1 VVPRVLVVDDDTEC
15 WAPTTRALQ
24 QEGHVALVA
33 AANDS
38 VIDLV
43 TAHEI
48 DVVLMDLRSQ
58 VQAAMDLLGM
68 VKGASPETEVIV
80 ATGTD
85 ILVDDAL
92 ALLRR
97 GAFDIIRKPF
107 GAGQVVS
114 AVLAAIERRQ
124 TAHSAADLLRESQR
138 MLSFEERDR
147 LPAMI
152 VDLGQRVM
160 QADVV
165 SLMLRD
171 TRGHLYIAHAQGLE
185 PEVRMATR
193 LQVGQRVAGRIAE
206 LRKPVLISAALV
218 RDPRFEDL
226 VPFGRVR
233 SSIVHP
239 LLSGDRLIG
248 VLNIGRSA
256 AAPPFSE
263 SDLPRASVIA
273 SGAVSALETLRQ
285 WQRIGM
291 AERLATVAQVA
302 SSAANEINSPL
313 AAIVGQA
320 DLALDS
326 VNSLLGRIQPGETIQ
341 MNDLRAALAEIK
353 ECLGSAQDA
362 ALALQEVAHDLRIAA
377 QSDTSFGG
385 RLELNENIRAAVRL
399 ATGEARRPTSIVRN
413 VEPGLFVAGDASQ
426 LCQAFLSVIHTASRA
441 MRDAST
447 PAPEIQIRSAH
458 VEGGFRVDVIDNGPG
473 IPTDE
478 IARML
483 EPFHAAR
490 GGRPVLGLSIV
501 NEIVQG
507 FGGRLEVTSEAGQ
520 GTTFSI
526 YLPAAPIHE
535 SVGSH
540 CQDAAASDSP

>member
-1 VVPRVLVVDDDTEC
+1 M
-15 WAPTTRALQ
+15 TRALQ
-24 QEGHVALVA
+24 QEGHIALVA

-48 DVVLMDLRSQ
+48 AVVLMALRNEA
-58 VQAAMDLLGM
+58 QAALDLLGM
-68 VKGASPETEVIV
+68 VKVASPETEVIV

-85 ILVDDAL
+85 LLVDDAI

-97 GAFDIIRKPF
+97 GAFDIVRKPF
-107 GAGQVVS
+107 RASQVVA
-114 AVLAAIERRQ
+114 AVLAAIERRRI
-124 TAHSAADLLRESQR
+124 AHSAADLLRESQR
-138 MLSFEERDR
+138 LLSFEERDR

-152 VDLGQRVM
+152 VDLGQRAM

-171 TRGHLYIAHAQGLE
+171 TSGHLYIAHAQGLE

-206 LRKPVLISAALV
+206 LRKPVLISAALA

-233 SSIVHP
+233 SSIVYP
-239 LLSGDRLIG
+239 LLSGNRLVG

-256 AAPPFSE
+256 AAAPFNE
-263 SDLPRASVIA
+263 SDLPRAGVIA

-285 WQRIGM
+285 WQHSGM
-291 AERLATVAQVA
+291 AEHLATVAQVA
-302 SSAANEINSPL
+302 SSAANEIDSPL
-313 AAIVGQA
+313 AAIIGHA

-326 VNSLLGRIQPGETIQ
+326 VNSLLGRTRPGETIQ

-353 ECLGSAQDA
+353 ECLGNAQDA
-362 ALALQEVAHDLRIAA
+362 ALALQEVTHDLRIAA
-377 QSDTSFGG
+377 QSKTSFGG
-385 RLELNENIRAAVRL
+385 RLELSESIRAAVRL
-399 ATGEARRPTSIVRN
+399 ATGEGRRPTSIIRK

-426 LCQAFLSVIHTASRA
+426 LCQVLLSVIHTASRA
-441 MRDAST
+441 IRDAST
-447 PAPEIQIRSAH
+447 PAPEVQIRSAH
-458 VEGGFRVDVIDNGPG
+458 VDGGFRVDVIDNGPG

-483 EPFHAAR
+483 EPFHAPR
-490 GGRPVLGLSIV
+490 GGRSVLGLSTV
-501 NEIVQG
+501 NEIVQT
-507 FGGRLEVTSEAGQ
+507 FGGRLEVTSEEGQ

-526 YLPAAPIHE
+526 YLPAAPIYE
-535 SVGSH
+535 SVGSL
-540 CQDAAASDSP
+540 CQDAAASDPP